1 MKKITLTIAILFAA
15 AAFAFAQNNDKQ
27 KTKTGKDEQQ
37 VVALT
42 KSYLDAVIKRDP
54 AAIDRVLAD
63 DYMEFSHFG
72 VILNKAQILNDTKSP
87 VSADAGKLESF
98 DVTEQKVRIY
108 DNTAVS
114 TARIT
119 AHFKT
124 KDGKPGTDA
133 TYYTVVA
140 VRKNGQWQMVSA
152 HGNRIVEGTPEM
164 NETGKE

>member
-1 MKKITLTIAILFAA
+1 MKKTILLVALLLAA
-15 AAFAFAQNNDKQ
+15 TIFIFGQ
-27 KTKTGKDEQQ
+27 KTDQQMVKTDKDTQQ
-37 VVALT
+37 VNALT
-42 KSYLDAVIKRDP
+42 KSYLDAVIKRDS
-54 AAIDRVLAD
+54 AAIDRILAD

-72 VILNKAQILNDTKSP
+72 DVYNKSQILDEYKSP

-119 AHFKT
+119 AHFTT

-140 VRKNGQWQMVSA
+140 VKKNGQWQMVSA
-152 HGNRIVEGTPEM
+152 HGNRIEM
-164 NETGKE
+164 KNSGKRE

>member
-1 MKKITLTIAILFAA
+1 MKKTILLIALLFATTL
-15 AAFAFAQNNDKQ
+15 FAFGQ
-27 KTKTGKDEQQ
+27 KTDQQTMKADKDAQQ
-37 VVALT
+37 VTALT
-42 KSYLDAVIKRDP
+42 KSYLDAVIKRDA
-54 AAIDRVLAD
+54 AAIDRILAD

-72 VILNKAQILNDTKSP
+72 GIYSKSRILDQYKSP
-87 VSADAGKLESF
+87 APADDGKLESF

-133 TYYTVVA
+133 TYYTVVS
-140 VRKNGQWQMVSA
+140 VKKNGQWRMVSA
-152 HGNRIVEGTPEM
+152 HGNRIAEEMPKMTETP
-164 NETGKE
+164 K